1 VTEMTQSAPVS
12 RLRSEYDAFLFASIG
27 DERNG
32 SPLSVLSAMA
42 RLDLDPWL
50 EAARLSGMP
59 REAAIERIALLTVQL
74 PESPLGRPDAATIA
88 SRLIALLPRP
98 NSSHSAPGG
107 TGLGVG
113 GATDSR
119 TIAFVILMA
128 LALGAQFFVTSRQ
141 PPAQVENVGARTSSA
156 ASPQVQPA
164 STGQ

>member
-107 TGLGVG
+107 TGLGV
-113 GATDSR
+113 ATDSR

-141 PPAQVENVGARTSSA
+141 PRAQAENVGARTSSA